1 MHSCWN
7 EAPEQRPA
15 FIELAEQV
23 SATLEEEAG
32 YLEMSHSLTWK
43 TQEHG
48 KFLVDSHGLNRQQK
62 SCSET
67 EHFEMQVK

>member
-7 EAPEQRPA
+7 EAPEQRPT
-15 FIELAEQV
+15 FLELVEQI

-48 KFLVDSHGLNRQQK
+48 SFWQIPRVQIDNKRALAKQSILK
-62 SCSET
+62 C
-67 EHFEMQVK
+67 K